1 MPDRIRL
8 VGIVANAALGVIFGF
23 LAVFT
28 LSEGQVAMAVFFALI
43 AALAAFNWHV
53 IRRAALVIAA
63 QASQQAELEQQL
75 AARLPRPQQGPPP

>member
-1 MPDRIRL
+1 VPDRIRL
-8 VGIVANAALGVIFGF
+8 LGVIANGALGVIFGF

-53 IRRAALVIAA
+53 IRKAAAVIAA
-63 QASQQAELEQQL
+63 QASDLALERQH
-75 AARLPRPQQGPPP
+75 AAHIQNQGPPP